1 MNGNLSTR
9 TSNSVVYNKRYV
21 FSRRALI
28 FWTLFIGT
36 GALWG
41 SLCMLI
47 DPTGKLLRMDGMLP
61 YFQVLPFAE
70 TLFHNYVFSGI
81 ALLIVNGLTNFT
93 AAFLL
98 FRRKKA
104 GEILG
109 GAFGVTLMLWIVIQ
123 FIIFPFN
130 FLSTA
135 YFICGALQS
144 LTGALCCIGRAQSEF
159 AAALK
164 ENIGKN
170 SRVGKNG
177 KKLVVYFSRKG
188 YVEKIAYDLANGSGA
203 DIFAL
208 SVNER
213 TEGNAGFWWCGR
225 YAMLRRP
232 MKISALPDHL
242 GFYDKVTV
250 CFPVWAFGICAP
262 VRDFLIRAKGQVRA
276 VRYVA
281 VHFMNAS
288 FSALVDEADSLI
300 GLKRLSFQSYRCR
313 FGKIRNVTPASD
325 ETSAETSAETPAK
338 E

>member
-1 MNGNLSTR
+1 MNGKCKN
-9 TSNSVVYNKRYV
+9 NSIAFNKRYV

-28 FWTLFIGT
+28 LWTLFIGT

-47 DPTGKLLRMDGMLP
+47 DPSGKILRMDGMLP

-70 TLFHNYVFSGI
+70 TLFRDYVFSGI
-81 ALLIVNGLTNFT
+81 ALLIVNGLTNLT

-135 YFICGALQS
+135 YFVFGALQS
-144 LTGALCCIGRAQSEF
+144 LTGALCLIGRAQSEF
-159 AAALK
+159 AAALNEKIKNK
-164 ENIGKN
+164 EY
-170 SRVGKNG
+170 SRVGSDG

-208 SVNER
+208 SVSER

-225 YAMLRRP
+225 YGMLRRP
-232 MKISALPDHL
+232 MEISVLPENL
-242 GFYDKVTV
+242 GIYDEVTV
-250 CFPVWAFGICAP
+250 CFPVW
-262 VRDFLIRAKGQVRA
+262 V
-276 VRYVA
+276 
-281 VHFMNAS
+281 
-288 FSALVDEADSLI
+288 
-300 GLKRLSFQSYRCR
+300 
-313 FGKIRNVTPASD
+313 
-325 ETSAETSAETPAK
+325 
-338 E
+338 